1 MRAMLSVAQAKQ
13 RIRQALPAPAFE
25 AVSIDEAGGRFVAS
39 EVVSGR
45 ALPPWDN
52 SAMDGFAVRAAEL
65 PGTRPVAGTSAAGDR
80 PDAVLPAGAV
90 LRIMTGAPVPRG
102 ADAVVMR
109 EEVDDRGEQAVFAG
123 GARAGQHIRRAGEDV
138 AVGAAVVAAG
148 ARLGPGEIGIL
159 AAIGCARIEVARRPR
174 VAILSTGDEL
184 VDVGVEPG
192 PGQIVNSNAYAL
204 AAQIREAGGEPLHR
218 GVAPDRRE
226 AIVTAVRE
234 ALEAADALVTCGG
247 VSVGDY
253 DFVKE
258 AMDEVGVAL
267 DFWKVAMKPGKP
279 LAFGVTG
286 DGKPVF
292 GLPGNPVS
300 AMVVFE
306 LFARPSLLAMQGA
319 RHPERPVTPVVLER
333 GYRKEPGR
341 AHYVRAVLRRDGDR
355 LLATPHPKQG
365 SGMLSS
371 MVGIDALVEIAAE
384 AGDLA
389 PGTTAP
395 ALLLAAI

>member
-1 MRAMLSVAQAKQ
+1 MLSVAEAKQ
-13 RIRQALPAPAFE
+13 RIRRSLPAPAFE
-25 AVSIDEAGGRFVAS
+25 RVSLDLA
-39 EVVSGR
+39 SGR
-45 ALPPWDN
+45 VLATEVLSGRSLPPWDN
-52 SAMDGFAVRAAEL
+52 SAMDGFAVRAGEL
-65 PGTRPVAGTSAAGDR
+65 PATLPVAGTIAAGDP
-80 PDAVLPAGAV
+80 PDLELPPGAV

-109 EEVDDRGEQAVFAG
+109 EEVEDRGDSAVFGA
-123 GARAGQHIRRAGEDV
+123 GARVGQHIRRAGEDV
-138 AVGAAVVAAG
+138 AIGQPVTEAG
-148 ARLGPGEIGIL
+148 VRLGPGEIGIL
-159 AAIGCARIEVARRPR
+159 GAIGCARVEVARRPR

-184 VDVGVEPG
+184 VDVDVEPA

-204 AAQIREAGGEPLHR
+204 AAQIREAGGEPVHC

-226 AIVTAVRE
+226 AIARAVRE
-234 ALEAADALVTCGG
+234 ALAAADALVTCGG

-279 LAFGVTG
+279 LAFGVTP
-286 DGKPVF
+286 DGKPVL

-306 LFARPSLLAMQGA
+306 LFARPAILAMQGA
-319 RHPERPVTPVVLER
+319 RVLDRPVAPVVLER
-333 GYRKEPGR
+333 GYRKQPGR
-341 AHYVRAVLRRDGDR
+341 AHYVRAVVRRDGER

-365 SGMLSS
+365 SGMLTS
-371 MVGIDALVEIAAE
+371 MVGVDALVEIEASSGDVAAG
-384 AGDLA
+384 A
-389 PGTTAP
+389 TAP
-395 ALLLAAI
+395 ALLLRAL